1 MLGLALLALLVAAV
15 LAAPERI
22 RRYAQQAL
30 AEAAGGTAEVTAVGF
45 DPLRLALRLDGVRV
59 NDPSGALVAALDSI
73 EADLAFDSLWTR
85 SVHLDALTVSGLRGQ
100 IGLLKDGRLTPQLPP
115 GNADAGPPPRIR
127 IDDLVLAGGAVDVRD
142 ASGSPAV
149 GLSMT
154 ELSVSLTGFD
164 TQAQSPAAL
173 LLTGKVGS
181 GALRLEGELTAA
193 PFALS
198 GSFALQG
205 LAAKPALAYLER
217 TLPLKARGGD
227 IDASGA
233 LLLSAAG
240 AVRITDGR
248 VSLRQTRLADA
259 QDTPVAQIAEIAVEG
274 LALDLAARR
283 VSVARI
289 SGRDNWLALAR
300 GADGR
305 LNLDSLI
312 GATDTT
318 KTESTGSAWQ
328 VNLGALALTG
338 QRLTVSDATVKP
350 PLEQEITVEQ
360 LDIAALGS
368 TDKVPVSL
376 TASLAGGGTVAVTGE
391 AVLPAGPAQLDITA
405 KGLPLPPFAAYLP
418 DVGPLE
424 LRSGTA
430 AATGRLSVGDPDP
443 EFRGQVTLSRVE
455 LWDTERDEALF
466 GLRTLRIDQLVAST
480 QGVTSSKIWI
490 NRPTLRTIITENRQS
505 NLSRFGPRSVAPV
518 GTAPVAQ
525 DEPEPAPGPK
535 AEPTPMRLK
544 IDTVRVSRGT
554 LNFEDRSLSP
564 HFAVSLQQ
572 LRGDIDGLS
581 SDTRETARVSL
592 TGRVDQYAPASVTGT
607 FNLATPRQAAF
618 KLSFSGVEM
627 ATFAPYVGK
636 FAGYR
641 IERGTLNVDLNY
653 TVDGPRLIGS
663 NKVLLDRLVLGER
676 VDSPDAI
683 SLPLRLALAVLKNSA
698 GIIDVDL
705 PVNGDLSNPRFDY
718 GALIGTAVR
727 QVIVK
732 AATAPFTLLARLVGG
747 KGKDLQ
753 TVGFAPGS
761 ADLPSIQRAKL
772 QKLAQALI
780 ARPQLT
786 LEIRP
791 RADQDDSRALARVA
805 LGVAMG
811 QGPGGDEAG
820 DADEDSTDQLS
831 ALYQE
836 RFGSEPPLVPPP
848 EGTSPSAQE
857 QRAAAAR
864 AGRERLLAA
873 LAPDART
880 LQALA
885 QARGAA
891 IRAALVDNG
900 VPVQRMAITLPEENA
915 TLPLTAPTEFA
926 LGSS

>member
-1 MLGLALLALLVAAV
+1 MLGLVLLALLVAAV
-15 LAAPERI
+15 LVAPERI
-22 RRYAQQAL
+22 RRYVQQAL
-30 AEAAGGTAEVTAVGF
+30 ADAAGGSAEVTAVGF

-59 NDPSGALVAALDSI
+59 NDPSGALVAALDSV

-85 SVHLDALTVSGLRGQ
+85 SIHLDALTVSGVRGQ

-127 IDDLVLAGGAVDVRD
+127 IDELALTGGTVDVRD

-149 GLSMT
+149 ALRLS

-173 LLTGKVGS
+173 LLTGKAGS
-181 GALRLEGELTAA
+181 GTLRLEGELTAA

-198 GSFALQG
+198 GSFALQS

-217 TLPLKARGGD
+217 TLPLKARDGF

-248 VSLRQTRLADA
+248 VSLSQTRLADA

-300 GADGR
+300 DADGR
-305 LNLDSLI
+305 LNLDSLT

-318 KTESTGSAWQ
+318 KPESTGSAWQ

-368 TDKVPVSL
+368 ADKVPVSL
-376 TASLAGGGTVAVTGE
+376 TASLADGGTVAITGE
-391 AVLPAGPAQLDITA
+391 AALPAGPAQLDITA
-405 KGLPLPPFAAYLP
+405 KNLPLPPFAAYLP

-430 AATGRLSVGDPDP
+430 AATGRLSVGEPGP
-443 EFRGQVTLSRVE
+443 EFRGQVSLSRVE

-466 GLRTLRIDQLVAST
+466 GLRTLRIDQLVASA

-505 NLSRFGPRSVAPV
+505 NLSPFGPRSVAPV
-518 GTAPVAQ
+518 ATDPVPDTA
-525 DEPEPAPGPK
+525 PEPA
-535 AEPTPMRLK
+535 AESAPTPMRLK

-554 LNFEDRSLSP
+554 LNFEDRSLTP

-581 SDTRETARVSL
+581 SDTGETARVSL
-592 TGRVDQYAPASVTGT
+592 MGRVDQYAPASVTGT

-705 PVNGDLSNPRFDY
+705 PVNGDLSNPQFDY
-718 GALIGTAVR
+718 GALIGTALR

-753 TVGFAPGS
+753 TVGFAPGR
-761 ADLPSIQRAKL
+761 ADLPSIQRDKL

-811 QGPGGDEAG
+811 QGPGGDEAA
-820 DADEDSTDQLS
+820 DADEDSTDKLS